1 METAFRVLFQIGP
14 MSVLV
19 GSIATVLAYFIYPR
33 APQSGRKLGFGRY
46 LGLSVFAGLIG
57 YGAGAAIGIVIACST
72 PEGGN
77 LCGLMGIFG
86 VGPLLAGM
94 TMLAF
99 ACYQIIVD
107 CRSGQD

>member
-19 GSIATVLAYFIYPR
+19 GGIATVLVYFIYPR

-46 LGLSVFAGLIG
+46 LALSIVAALIG
-57 YGAGAAIGIVIACST
+57 YVAGAAIGIAVACST
-72 PEGGN
+72 PKGGN

-94 TMLAF
+94 TMF
-99 ACYQIIVD
+99 GYACYQIIVD
-107 CRSGQD
+107 CRSARD